1 MRCVGVSSPP
11 ARARMSE
18 DTRPRAPHFPPLVAL
33 WQKSDTT
40 APGSTRRG
48 TRTGLKKK
56 EPPKKKENST
66 RPPTHPEPRPPTHPI
81 IFNSL

>member
-48 TRTGLKKK
+48 TRTGPKKK
-56 EPPKKKENST
+56 EPPKKKRT
-66 RPPTHPEPRPPTHPI
+66 LPGHPHTQNRVHPHTP
-81 IFNSL
+81 